1 MSSLPRLSLLILIRP
16 PPRDQSPPNNH
27 PQGAIYHRPPLAVD
41 MVGNHL
47 PVAIRLTVVTVAI
60 VVGSL
65 LPVVAV
71 ADAVVLSDFPFIHQC
86 GLLPM
91 RSPLSQSKYL
101 LGSG

>member
-27 PQGAIYHRPPLAVD
+27 PQGAIDHRPPLAVD

-47 PVAIRLTVVTVAI
+47 PVAIRLTVVAVAI

-65 LPVVAV
+65 LPVV
-71 ADAVVLSDFPFIHQC
+71 AVVLSDFPFIHQC